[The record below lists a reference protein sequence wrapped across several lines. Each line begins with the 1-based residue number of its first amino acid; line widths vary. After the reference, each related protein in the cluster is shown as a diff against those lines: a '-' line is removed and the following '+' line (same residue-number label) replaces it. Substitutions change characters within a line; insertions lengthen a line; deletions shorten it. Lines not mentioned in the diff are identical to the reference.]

1 MKKMFIFLLIG
12 TICVLGLTWIFG
24 YYMRSKGLERRA
36 QCAVT
41 AQTQT
46 TSISSLP
53 HFASFNSGRMQRHA
67 AASGGTCSWGKLI
80 VYVNGVPQDFKDVK
94 VWVGSQN
101 AQATAW
107 DWKKTGTQHVPG
119 IQPADLDE
127 FIDQVDEVI
136 LTRGVEHVLQIPQA
150 TIDYVKSKGKVC
162 HVGQTADMIEL
173 FNKLVDQGK
182 KVGGVFHLT
191 C

>member
-1 MKKMFIFLLIG
+1 MKKMFLLLLLG
-12 TICVLGLTWIFG
+12 TASVLGLTWLFG
-24 YYMRSKGLERRA
+24 RYMRSKSLTSQSARSTIVLS
-36 QCAVT
+36 QT
-41 AQTQT
+41 A
-46 TSISSLP
+46 SIPLLP
-53 HFASFNSGRMQRHA
+53 HFALMHERMQRGPA
-67 AASGGTCSWGKLI
+67 TKVPTCSWGRLI
-80 VYVNGVPQDFKDVK
+80 VYVNQIPQEFKDAK
-94 VWVGSQN
+94 VWAGSKDS
-101 AQATAW
+101 QAIAW

-127 FIDQVDEVI
+127 FIDQVDEVV
-136 LTRGVEHVLQIPQA
+136 LTRGVEHVLQVPQA

-182 KVGGVFHLT
+182 KVGGVFHST